1 MMRTLAAFALLF
13 SVQAFACP
21 QLTGNYTCKYQNG
34 QSTALILTQDSKSN
48 VTIYSLNGQ
57 QLPADNQ
64 VQPLPDEDT
73 LKNATIRAW
82 CNDDSALHTELIG
95 KYYQQGR
102 YFGDLTMDEDLS
114 MANQNLRQVTTGNVK
129 NSGGT
134 YPVNSDITC
143 TRD

>member
-1 MMRTLAAFALLF
+1 MLRPFAAFAFLV
-13 SVQAFACP
+13 SAQAFACP
-21 QLTGNYTCKYQNG
+21 QLAGNYTCNYQDG
-34 QSTALILTQDSKSN
+34 QTTTLVLNQDAKSN
-48 VTIYSLNGQ
+48 VTIYDMNGQ

-64 VQPLPDEDT
+64 VKPIPDEDS
-73 LKNATIRAW
+73 LKNATVRAW
-82 CNDDSALHTELIG
+82 CNDDTTLHTEIVG
-95 KYYQQGR
+95 KYYRQGQ
-102 YFGDLTMDEDLS
+102 YFGDLTMDADLS